1 MRMPNANRAVVDMA
15 KLTEYCLSPDHPRGK
30 HKARV
35 FAAVLGLTAEH
46 AEELHDTLLAAARTD
61 AATPGDSDEY
71 GQRYVVD
78 FRVTG
83 PAGQGIVRSAWIV
96 RADED
101 FPRLVSCYVL

>member
-1 MRMPNANRAVVDMA
+1 MPNADQAVVDIA

-35 FAAVLGLTAEH
+35 FASVLGLTAEY
-46 AEELHDTLLAAARTD
+46 ADELHEALLTAACTD
-61 AATPGDSDEY
+61 KAALGDADEY

-78 FRVTG
+78 FAMDG
-83 PAGQGIVRSAWIV
+83 PAGKGAVRSAWIV
-96 RADED
+96 RAGED